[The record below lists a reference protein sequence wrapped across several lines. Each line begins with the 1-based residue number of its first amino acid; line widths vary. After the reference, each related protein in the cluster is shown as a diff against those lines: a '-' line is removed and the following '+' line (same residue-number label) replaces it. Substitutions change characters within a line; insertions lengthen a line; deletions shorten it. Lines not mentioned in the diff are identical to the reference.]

1 MKNVSQYQ
9 SEIEIIL
16 LSVDRV
22 KLKDLFLN
30 LIKIYTREQIINE
43 LIAPS
48 LTKIGKM
55 WENGDVALS
64 QIYMSGKLCE
74 EIVIDLFP
82 IYSGTLK
89 KTPKIGLTVLEDYH
103 ALGMQIIGMYLQ
115 AIGVEYIAYELGI
128 TSEELE
134 RKVIEDRIEI
144 LLISTLMLRSALKIE
159 LLIRNFRKNKKEIL
173 VIVGGAPFF
182 LDKNLWKKVGADAM
196 SSNAFEV
203 IPLIKKLKK
212 VEF

>member
-1 MKNVSQYQ
+1 MNNISQYQ
-9 SEIEIIL
+9 TEFEIKL

-22 KLKDLFLN
+22 KLKGFFLN
-30 LIKIYTREQIINE
+30 LIKNYTREQLIND

-48 LTKIGKM
+48 LTKIGSM
-55 WENGDVALS
+55 WENGDAALS

-74 EIVIDLFP
+74 EIVTDFFP
-82 IYSGTLK
+82 KYSGTLK
-89 KTPKIGLTVLEDYH
+89 NTPKIGLAVLEDYH
-103 ALGMQIIGMYLQ
+103 AFGMQIIRLYLK
-115 AIGVEYIAYELGI
+115 ATGIKVITYELGI

-134 RKVIEDRIEI
+134 LKVIEDKIEI
-144 LLISTLMLRSALKIE
+144 LLISTLMLRSALKIK

-173 VIVGGAPFF
+173 VIVGGAPFN
-182 LDKNLWKKVGADAM
+182 LDKSLWIKVGADAM
-196 SSNAFEV
+196 SVNAFEV